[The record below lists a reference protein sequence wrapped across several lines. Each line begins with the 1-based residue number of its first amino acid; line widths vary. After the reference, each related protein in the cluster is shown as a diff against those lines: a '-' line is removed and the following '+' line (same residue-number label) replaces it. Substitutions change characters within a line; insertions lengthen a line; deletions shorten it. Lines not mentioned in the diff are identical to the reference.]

1 MNSWLEEL
9 EARLDQQLESFLR
22 TNPQQEELLRGQAA
36 RDRQRQLLAER
47 VRLRQQA
54 EEQRQQLLKLAEEIR
69 QWQGRIGRAR
79 SAGAGEL
86 AGRAEDHVAGLMDQG
101 RQRWQALTDLGQR
114 FTSVEQEL
122 AELASQRS
130 SSSAPAPTPDLEAD
144 WARFEAQQELQELKR
159 RSQR

>member
-1 MNSWLEEL
+1 MSSWLEEL
-9 EARLDQQLESFLR
+9 EARLDQQLEGFLR

-54 EEQRQQLLKLAEEIR
+54 EEQRRQLLKLAEEIR
-69 QWQGRIGRAR
+69 QWQGRTVRAR
-79 SAGAGEL
+79 TAGAEEL
-86 AGRAEDHVAGLMDQG
+86 AGRAEVHVAGLMDQG
-101 RQRWQALTDLGQR
+101 RQRWQALSDLGQR
-114 FTSVEQEL
+114 FTGVEQEL
-122 AELASQRS
+122 AELTSQRS
-130 SSSAPAPTPDLEAD
+130 NGPAATPDLEAD

>member
-1 MNSWLEEL
+1 MSSWLEEL
-9 EARLDQQLESFLR
+9 EARLDQQLEGFLR

-54 EEQRQQLLKLAEEIR
+54 EEQRRQLLKLAEEIR
-69 QWQGRIGRAR
+69 QWQERIGRAR
-79 SAGAGEL
+79 TAGAEEL
-86 AGRAEDHVAGLMDQG
+86 AGRAEGHVAGLMDQG
-101 RQRWQALTDLGQR
+101 RQRWRALTDLGQR
-114 FTSVEQEL
+114 FASVEQEL
-122 AELASQRS
+122 AELSSQRS
-130 SSSAPAPTPDLEAD
+130 SDPAPTPDLEAD

>member
-1 MNSWLEEL
+1 
-9 EARLDQQLESFLR
+9 
-22 TNPQQEELLRGQAA
+22 
-36 RDRQRQLLAER
+36 
-47 VRLRQQA
+47 
-54 EEQRQQLLKLAEEIR
+54 
-69 QWQGRIGRAR
+69 
-79 SAGAGEL
+79 
-86 AGRAEDHVAGLMDQG
+86 MDQG

>member
-1 MNSWLEEL
+1 MSSWLEEL
-9 EARLDQQLESFLR
+9 EARLEQQLEGFLR

-47 VRLRQQA
+47 GRLRQQA
-54 EEQRQQLLKLAEEIR
+54 EEQRKQLLKLAEEIR
-69 QWQGRIGRAR
+69 QWQERIGRAR
-79 SAGAGEL
+79 TAGAGEL
-86 AGRAEDHVAGLMDQG
+86 AGRAEAHVAGLMDQG

-114 FTSVEQEL
+114 FASVEQEL

-130 SSSAPAPTPDLEAD
+130 SGPAPTPDLEAD

-159 RSQR
+159 RTQR

>member
-1 MNSWLEEL
+1 M
-9 EARLDQQLESFLR
+9 
-22 TNPQQEELLRGQAA
+22 
-36 RDRQRQLLAER
+36 LAER

-69 QWQGRIGRAR
+69 QWQERISRAR

-86 AGRAEDHVAGLMDQG
+86 AGRAEGHVAGLMDQG

-114 FTSVEQEL
+114 FTSVEREL

-130 SSSAPAPTPDLEAD
+130 SGPAPTPDLEAD
-144 WARFEAQQELQELKR
+144 WARF
-159 RSQR
+159 